1 MAARG
6 AIQVEIEHLYQGD
19 WAKLLATLVRQ
30 TRDLDTAEDALQ
42 EAIARAIVSWPE
54 SGIPANPAGWVSTT
68 AQRIAVDIARR
79 NSTFQGKMPQ
89 LVIPQEPDL
98 ALHAVDLAF
107 GDDRLRL
114 IFTCCH
120 PILSPESRL
129 ALTLRMICGLST
141 SEIAALFLVQ
151 ESTMAARITRAKSKL
166 TSSGVPYQIPAPE
179 ELEHR
184 LHDVLAVVYLV
195 ATSAHTPGSGIGLHD
210 TTHMK
215 LALDL
220 TRVLLDLIP
229 DHPEVMSM
237 RALVLLAEA
246 RKDSR
251 IDAAGNALPLEH
263 MDRSLWD
270 SELIAKA
277 QRLVKRSMLIS
288 QPDTVGSYTIQAA
301 IAMVHAE
308 ATSYDETDWAQIAS
322 LYAVLNHKYPGSI
335 VRLGYAIAVGM
346 RDGAEAGLK
355 MIEQSGLEAAL
366 PNYPMLAA
374 AKADLNRRIG
384 NRSAAAFHYRRAAK
398 LTGNTTL
405 MQWFLVQAVEME
417 SRTSSS

>member
-1 MAARG
+1 MATEA
-6 AIQVEIEHLYQGD
+6 AIQAEIEHLYQGD

-42 EAIARAIVSWPE
+42 EAIARAMASWPDT
-54 SGIPANPAGWVSTT
+54 GIPANPAGWVSTT

-79 NSTFQGKMPQ
+79 NASFQGKLPQ
-89 LVIPQEPDL
+89 LVIPDERDL
-98 ALHAVDLAF
+98 SLHAVDLAF

-120 PILSPESRL
+120 PILAPESRL

-151 ESTMAARITRAKSKL
+151 ESTMAARITRAKNKL
-166 TSSGVPYQIPAPE
+166 TSSGVPYQIPAPQD
-179 ELEHR
+179 LEQR

-195 ATSAHTPGSGIGLHD
+195 ATSAHTPGSGVRLHN

-220 TRVLLDLIP
+220 TRVLQDLIP
-229 DHPEVMSM
+229 EHPEVMSM

-251 IDAAGNALPLEH
+251 IDAAGNALPLEQ

-270 SELIAKA
+270 ADLIAEA
-277 QRLVKRSMLIS
+277 QQLVTRSMLLS
-288 QPDTVGSYTIQAA
+288 QPDTVGSYTLQAA

-308 ATSYDETDWAQIAS
+308 AKSYEATDWAQIAS

-335 VRLGYAIAVGM
+335 VRLGYAIAIGM
-346 RDGAEAGLK
+346 RDGAETGLA
-355 MIEQSGLEAAL
+355 MIEQSGLESAL

-374 AKADLNRRIG
+374 AKADLHRRIG
-384 NRSAAAFHYRRAAK
+384 NRFEAATQYRRAAE

-405 MQWFLVQAVEME
+405 MRWFLVQAHEME
-417 SRTSSS
+417 A